1 MNMENN
7 YNEEVAVKL
16 KVRGDIGLSM
26 GYKINKRTLN
36 LY

>member
-7 YNEEVAVKL
+7 SYEEVAVKL
-16 KVRGDIGLSM
+16 KMRVDVGLSK